1 VNVNG
6 GVAVLATDQN
16 GGLASPP
23 PPDQVANRMGLEVGV
38 PGVPFCCPASC
49 SSTQGTATMTPPPE
63 RVGGGSGEV
72 WLGAWALALV
82 AKVPCLVGL
91 LVAVA
96 VAGCFPRDGGKA
108 IHDETPDDTG
118 PPPPGGPRTPME
130 TEGFAKRE
138 RGGMVAVGQNERK
151 TGGGYPPPSLPTWGW
166 SARGG
171 GDSSPG

>member
-1 VNVNG
+1 LPSQLLFNSGNSNHAATPRTCWG
-6 GVAVLATDQN
+6 GV
-16 GGLASPP
+16 
-23 PPDQVANRMGLEVGV
+23 
-38 PGVPFCCPASC
+38 
-49 SSTQGTATMTPPPE
+49 
-63 RVGGGSGEV
+63 GSGEV

-138 RGGMVAVGQNERK
+138 GGGGRGGAK
-151 TGGGYPPPSLPTWGW
+151 
-166 SARGG
+166 
-171 GDSSPG
+171 